1 MPTSAARACG
11 HERANL
17 YQEITDKIITELE
30 EGRVPW
36 GQPWGKTAARV
47 PLGVPKNAATGRRC
61 SGINI
66 IIFWSAVI
74 ERGFSGQ
81 SWLTFRQALG
91 LGGTFERARRAPPLF
106 MPIVS
111 FPTRSARRAEEDDD
125 EPQWVPFLK
134 RFTVFDRQQCE
145 NLPEDLANVPAPIPD
160 LLILPQAEALIA
172 STGAHFRIDGDH
184 GFYSPA

>member
-91 LGGTFERARRAPPLF
+91 LGGTFERGEKGTTVVYADRFIPDEERPARRGG
-106 MPIVS
+106 
-111 FPTRSARRAEEDDD
+111 RRRAA
-125 EPQWVPFLK
+125 VGA
-134 RFTVFDRQQCE
+134 V
-145 NLPEDLANVPAPIPD
+145 
-160 LLILPQAEALIA
+160 PQAL
-172 STGAHFRIDGDH
+172 HRL
-184 GFYSPA
+184 

>member
-11 HERANL
+11 HDRANL
-17 YQEITDKIITELE
+17 YQEITDTIITELE

-36 GQPWGKTAARV
+36 GQPWGKTAATV

-66 IIFWSAVI
+66 IMLWSAVI

-134 RFTVFDRQQCE
+134 RFTVFNRQQCE
-145 NLPEDLANVPAPIPD
+145 TCPKISPTCRHRS
-160 LLILPQAEALIA
+160 LIC
-172 STGAHFRIDGDH
+172 
-184 GFYSPA
+184 